1 MQQFIETTRNNIIK
15 PIQTVS
21 GVVERKQPLPILAN
35 ILIKKKGNIVS
46 FIGTDLDIQIC
57 TESPIGIDDG
67 DFSTTVSA
75 RKINDIL
82 STLKDED
89 NITIGSKGDHLTLK
103 SGKSKFEL
111 QTLPADDFPSMNQ
124 SEFTHGFSM
133 PCQKFRYMLSMVYFA
148 AAQNNIRFF
157 LNGVLISA
165 ENQTIKAVAT
175 DGHRLALC
183 QIDQSETVSKKF
195 DAIIPRKTVKEL
207 MRLIPDSEEMLSFDI
222 SSNQIKVMFN
232 GIEIISKLIEG
243 RFPDYE
249 RVIPSTNDKIFLV
262 NRDELSL
269 ALQRVAILTT
279 DKFKGVRWTLS
290 SGKLIIAATNAEMEE
305 AEDEIEIQYSGENLE
320 IGFNVS
326 YLLDVLNV
334 LKNNEVRFSLGGPLS
349 SALITMPDSEN
360 FKFVVMPMSI

>member
-1 MQQFIETTRNNIIK
+1 MKQYIETTRNNIVK

-35 ILIKKKGNIVS
+35 ILITKKGPNVS
-46 FIGTDLDIQIC
+46 FTGTDLDIQIR
-57 TESPIGIDDG
+57 TEVQIGGDDE

-82 STLKDED
+82 STIQDED
-89 NITIGSKGDHLTLK
+89 KVIIGERDNHITLT

-111 QTLPADDFPSMNQ
+111 QTLPASDFPAMNQ
-124 SEFTHGFSM
+124 ADFVHAFSM
-133 PCQKFRYMLSMVYFA
+133 PCQKFRYILSMVYFA

-165 ENQTIKAVAT
+165 VGNVIKGVAT

-183 QIDQSETVSKKF
+183 QVEQDAPVAQQL

-207 MRLIPDSEEMLSFDI
+207 MRLIPDSEDMLSVDI
-222 SSNQIKVMFN
+222 ASNQIKITFN
-232 GIEIISKLIEG
+232 DVEIVSKLIEG

-249 RVIPSTNDKIFLV
+249 RVIPSTNDKVFHV
-262 NRDELSL
+262 NREDLL
-269 ALQRVAILTT
+269 RALQRVAILTT
-279 DKFKGVRWTLS
+279 DKFKGVRWSLS
-290 SGKLIIAATNAEMEE
+290 ENKLNIAASNAEMEE
-305 AEDEIEIQYSGENLE
+305 AEDEIDIEYTGGQLD

-326 YLLDVLNV
+326 YLLDVLNI
-334 LKNNEVRFSLGGPLS
+334 LKNNDVRFALGGPLS
-349 SALITMPDSEN
+349 SALITMPDSDN

>member
-1 MQQFIETTRNNIIK
+1 
-15 PIQTVS
+15 
-21 GVVERKQPLPILAN
+21 
-35 ILIKKKGNIVS
+35 
-46 FIGTDLDIQIC
+46 
-57 TESPIGIDDG
+57 
-67 DFSTTVSA
+67 
-75 RKINDIL
+75 
-82 STLKDED
+82 
-89 NITIGSKGDHLTLK
+89 
-103 SGKSKFEL
+103 
-111 QTLPADDFPSMNQ
+111 
-124 SEFTHGFSM
+124 
-133 PCQKFRYMLSMVYFA
+133 
-148 AAQNNIRFF
+148 
-157 LNGVLISA
+157 
-165 ENQTIKAVAT
+165 
-175 DGHRLALC
+175 
-183 QIDQSETVSKKF
+183 
-195 DAIIPRKTVKEL
+195 
-207 MRLIPDSEEMLSFDI
+207 
-222 SSNQIKVMFN
+222 MFN

>member
-57 TESPIGIDDG
+57 TESPIGIDED

-89 NITIGSKGDHLTLK
+89 TITIGSKGDHLTLK

-111 QTLPADDFPSMNQ
+111 QTLPADGFPSMNQ

-157 LNGVLISA
+157 LNGV
-165 ENQTIKAVAT
+165 
-175 DGHRLALC
+175 C
-183 QIDQSETVSKKF
+183 QIDQSETVSRKF